1 MRTRVVALITALAL
15 LVAVAPVALAQ
26 ALTVYTDK
34 PSYLPGDVLVVYGT
48 APAGSWVGISII
60 NPVGKEVDFKMVQ
73 AGPDNTYRTT
83 FNLPTQL
90 PYGDWVAGTYTVKAW
105 LGAVTATTTFTLAP
119 GSRVLGRVVDT
130 KGRPI
135 EGAEVAIVETGAKTT
150 TGADGSFV
158 LYAAPGSYTIRV
170 SKAGYRTVERSV
182 TLVLGDNDVG
192 TVTLTSY
199 EEIVEALERRVSQLE
214 NQVAQLSQTLEQL
227 VGKISA
233 DLDTVKNS
241 LATLL
246 TKVDS
251 LSKAVADL
259 SSKVDAAV
267 AAISE
272 KVDSVG
278 RAVADLRTVV
288 DGISK
293 TLATVSSD
301 VKAVSSK
308 VDTVSG
314 KVDTVSSKVDVLRT
328 TVDAISGTLKT
339 VAEKLSTVDT
349 TLTSVMDTVNA
360 VKSDVA
366 GIKTDVADVKGVVR
380 TDIPALKTDVAG
392 LKSDVA
398 GLKTDVAA
406 VKSDVAT
413 VKSDV
418 AALKDLPGKVDTT
431 SAATY
436 VAIVFALLAFIMA
449 TLSYITIRKSV
460 AAPK

>member
-15 LVAVAPVALAQ
+15 LVAVAPAALAQ

-119 GSRVLGRVVDT
+119 GSRVLGKVVDT

-135 EGAEVAIVETGAKTT
+135 EGAEVTIVETGAKTT

-158 LYAAPGSYTIRV
+158 LYAAPGNYTIRV
-170 SKAGYRTVERSV
+170 SKVGYRTVEKSV
-182 TLVLGDNDVG
+182 TLVLGDNDIG
-192 TVTLTSY
+192 TITLTSY

-214 NQVAQLSQTLEQL
+214 TQVAQLSQTLEQL
-227 VGKISA
+227 VSKISA

-259 SSKVDAAV
+259 ST
-267 AAISE
+267 
-272 KVDSVG
+272 
-278 RAVADLRTVV
+278 R
-288 DGISK
+288 
-293 TLATVSSD
+293 
-301 VKAVSSK
+301 
-308 VDTVSG
+308 
-314 KVDTVSSKVDVLRT
+314 
-328 TVDAISGTLKT
+328 
-339 VAEKLSTVDT
+339 
-349 TLTSVMDTVNA
+349 
-360 VKSDVA
+360 
-366 GIKTDVADVKGVVR
+366 
-380 TDIPALKTDVAG
+380 
-392 LKSDVA
+392 
-398 GLKTDVAA
+398 
-406 VKSDVAT
+406 
-413 VKSDV
+413 
-418 AALKDLPGKVDTT
+418 
-431 SAATY
+431 
-436 VAIVFALLAFIMA
+436 
-449 TLSYITIRKSV
+449 
-460 AAPK
+460 